1 MVKLWSTLEPAGGL
15 RRVEEST
22 LSESANR
29 MRFEVAAE
37 RVSGATGQ
45 DLGDELRRQA
55 ESLAYKAAKDYEL
68 ALRRIETELVA
79 ATDKDVGVS
88 EVARSMALDIV
99 RTHMV
104 RGLMR
109 AQIEAGT
116 SMTFWARR

>member
-1 MVKLWSTLEPAGGL
+1 MSRGKDLSFD
-15 RRVEEST
+15 RVIDRS
-22 LSESANR
+22 
-29 MRFEVAAE
+29 E
-37 RVSGATGQ
+37 RVAQQSGQ
-45 DLGDELRRQA
+45 DLGEELRRQA

-68 ALRRIETELVA
+68 ALRRIERELVA
-79 ATDKDVGVS
+79 ATDKDNRFS
-88 EVARSMALDIV
+88 EGARSVALDVV